1 MDSTRTRGNAGETL
15 AASFLELVGLQIV
28 KRNARLG
35 GVEVDLL
42 ARDGATQ
49 VIVEVKLRGRDD
61 FGGAAEA
68 VDRRKRERLLRAA
81 GVLAASGEA
90 VRIDVVAIELVLS
103 GAVVRHYRNAILE

>member
-1 MDSTRTRGNAGETL
+1 MDSTRTRGSAGETL

-28 KRNARLG
+28 KRNARFG

-68 VDRRKRERLLRAA
+68 VDHRKRERLLRAA
-81 GVLAASGEA
+81 RVLAVSGDA
-90 VRIDVVAIELVLS
+90 VRIDVVAVELVPA
-103 GAVVRHYRNAILE
+103 GAVVRHYRNAVLE